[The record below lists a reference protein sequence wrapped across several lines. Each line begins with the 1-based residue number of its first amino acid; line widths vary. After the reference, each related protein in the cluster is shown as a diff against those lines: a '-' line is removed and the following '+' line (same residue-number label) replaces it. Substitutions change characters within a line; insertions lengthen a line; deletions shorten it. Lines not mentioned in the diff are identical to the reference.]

1 MLLFPHSLASNNLA
15 GETGYVKKSK
25 VQGSS
30 FEVGAK
36 VTYEG
41 RNMTVSQAPDSD
53 GDVKMID
60 LSGVLALAVSLPEC
74 GLTSLE
80 CAAAPKCS
88 PLCQRPL
95 TLLTTS
101 HTPLLAVCEIT
112 SSVPREQPLSP
123 RASRATRRCNCW
135 SRPLGARTSSQVFAF
150 LSAPADTHMCPLTV
164 PPPVPRSI
172 GNNRIGDE
180 GASALAAILKETQ
193 ITNLKCAATRQCSL
207 SCQCP
212 LTLTAHA
219 SPLGSVDGHALQ
231 IDELKGT
238 KPTEEIDL
246 SSKGL
251 GAASAIIIASCIKEN
266 GVLKELKCAAAP

>member
-1 MLLFPHSLASNNLA
+1 
-15 GETGYVKKSK
+15 
-25 VQGSS
+25 
-30 FEVGAK
+30 
-36 VTYEG
+36 
-41 RNMTVSQAPDSD
+41 MTVSQAPDSD
-53 GDVKMID
+53 GDMKMID

-207 SCQCP
+207 SCQRP
-212 LTLTAHA
+212 LTLTRM
-219 SPLGSVDGHALQ
+219 PLPLAVSTGTRFRSTSSRAQSRPRRSTSRARGSVL
-231 IDELKGT
+231 
-238 KPTEEIDL
+238 PPP
-246 SSKGL
+246 SSSR
-251 GAASAIIIASCIKEN
+251 AASRRTACSRSSSALPPHS
-266 GVLKELKCAAAP
+266 VRFRVSAP